1 MRLILNLKINSF
13 KFMHIIGIRLDG
25 GKEAV
30 IKNLKPGW
38 YPFGDYVEPKSE
50 NNFVWRKS
58 GTMADDLYR
67 ISDDLPKTISV
78 SCIVGA
84 NGSGKS
90 TLLELI
96 FRIIN
101 NFSCR
106 SLPNNGDYKG
116 RKLTFM
122 SGLKAQLYFETDGRV
137 GSILNDDDDIRY
149 FYGITKSGKLRE
161 DKGSFVGRSSVLK
174 NFFYTI
180 CTNYS
185 IYSLNDDDY
194 DPMDILNGEKRNVN
208 GEWLY
213 GLFHKND
220 GYLAPIT
227 MTPYRE
233 KGGIINVTNEKDL
246 ARQRLMTLFLLFES
260 QNKSFIN
267 GYRPLQLEY
276 CFNKNYIR
284 DTLRVYKNKVRS
296 VLEPSDVDNLI
307 EAFSICW
314 RKIIEEDLKNSAY
327 ISQPNI
333 EETILFYLGYK
344 TLKICMTYESFGR
357 KINIKAF
364 SKISSFE
371 EEQISSVIELIR
383 SNREDNHITLKI
395 NQCLTFLKRSYW
407 RVDKKMSANA
417 KNFIKYNLDFDNK
430 DLLNEDKK
438 VKRYDSYDQVFKL
451 LPPPFFFCDMTLYH
465 EDKSNETKKALKE
478 EIRLS
483 QLSSGE
489 KQMLFSLSYVMYH
502 IKNIESV
509 TEDRYR
515 IPYHHINLIFD
526 EAELYFHPE
535 FQRSFVSDLLKM
547 ISWCHIDGRKIRS
560 INIMIVTHSP
570 FVLSDIPLENIL
582 YLEDGRHVKKIQ
594 QTFSANIHEIL
605 QSHFFMKYPMGEIAR
620 RVLDHIISLHS
631 KKDEEKDRV
640 QNDLN
645 KNKDYYSYVVSIIAD
660 PYLKSTIHKMLN
672 ELYSLGE
679 TPLQKLKR
687 EREETES
694 KLKNIDNWIA
704 EIEKDEKN

>member
-1 MRLILNLKINSF
+1 
-13 KFMHIIGIRLDG
+13 MHIIGIRLDG
-25 GKEAV
+25 GEEAV

-50 NNFVWRKS
+50 NNFEWRKS
-58 GTMADDLYR
+58 GSMADDLYR

-116 RKLTFM
+116 RKLVFM

-161 DKGSFVGRSSVLK
+161 DKRSFVGRSSVLK

-194 DPMDILNGEKRNVN
+194 DPMDILTGEKRNVN

-284 DTLRVYKNKVRS
+284 DTLRVYKNKVGS
-296 VLEPSDVDNLI
+296 VLNPSDVDSLI

-314 RKIIEEDLKNSAY
+314 RKIIEEDL
-327 ISQPNI
+327 
-333 EETILFYLGYK
+333 T
-344 TLKICMTYESFGR
+344 
-357 KINIKAF
+357 
-364 SKISSFE
+364 
-371 EEQISSVIELIR
+371 
-383 SNREDNHITLKI
+383 
-395 NQCLTFLKRSYW
+395 
-407 RVDKKMSANA
+407 
-417 KNFIKYNLDFDNK
+417 
-430 DLLNEDKK
+430 
-438 VKRYDSYDQVFKL
+438 
-451 LPPPFFFCDMTLYH
+451 
-465 EDKSNETKKALKE
+465 
-478 EIRLS
+478 
-483 QLSSGE
+483 
-489 KQMLFSLSYVMYH
+489 
-502 IKNIESV
+502 
-509 TEDRYR
+509 
-515 IPYHHINLIFD
+515 
-526 EAELYFHPE
+526 
-535 FQRSFVSDLLKM
+535 
-547 ISWCHIDGRKIRS
+547 
-560 INIMIVTHSP
+560 
-570 FVLSDIPLENIL
+570 
-582 YLEDGRHVKKIQ
+582 
-594 QTFSANIHEIL
+594 
-605 QSHFFMKYPMGEIAR
+605 
-620 RVLDHIISLHS
+620 
-631 KKDEEKDRV
+631 
-640 QNDLN
+640 
-645 KNKDYYSYVVSIIAD
+645 
-660 PYLKSTIHKMLN
+660 
-672 ELYSLGE
+672 
-679 TPLQKLKR
+679 
-687 EREETES
+687 
-694 KLKNIDNWIA
+694 
-704 EIEKDEKN
+704 